1 MRWLELV
8 KDYDYD
14 ISYHLGQANVVI
26 DALSR
31 KVVLSHILIYLELQ
45 QELVSEQ
52 IELVIRLMARLQI

>member
-1 MRWLELV
+1 M

>member
-1 MRWLELV
+1 M

-14 ISYHLGQANVVI
+14 ISYHLVQANVVI

>member
-1 MRWLELV
+1 M

-45 QELVSEQ
+45 QELASEQ

>member
-1 MRWLELV
+1 MTMTFHTIV
-8 KDYDYD
+8 
-14 ISYHLGQANVVI
+14 QANVVI